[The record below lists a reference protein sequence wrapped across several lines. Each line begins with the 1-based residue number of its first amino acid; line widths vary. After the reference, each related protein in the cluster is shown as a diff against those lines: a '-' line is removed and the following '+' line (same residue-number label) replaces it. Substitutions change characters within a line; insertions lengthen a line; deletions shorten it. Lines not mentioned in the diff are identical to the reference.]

1 MKYTIVVD
9 KQSRTNPSDE
19 KREITFEIDELRKKG
34 DIHDDLIIEN
44 GQAKVIRRIALSKY
58 NVTSVLE
65 NEVIE
70 ELGEAKIPLFE
81 GDNYIYVKDEYNNQM
96 CAEYI
101 VKSDFT
107 DMYVTRLEMKSEIE
121 QTAQGIDLSVNKKLE
136 DYSTTQEMQAQ
147 IQLKVD
153 GITSTVSKE
162 YATKGE
168 LNTAKS
174 EIKQTTDSISST
186 VSKKVGNDEIISK
199 INQSAEK
206 ISISADK
213 IDINGKAV
221 NFSTQIN
228 QRFGP
233 YTEADITRC
242 QQIITGKINPTSS
255 DYLKYDMDQDGRIDT
270 GDNLRIVKAVRQ
282 NGGYYDASGM
292 FTIDPYSAQKS
303 VKVYN
308 SNNKPMSIL
317 SVLTNYFSSLNVGGD
332 ITLVKNEETG
342 VYGNLNT
349 QALSYWDDETNGVS
363 SFFGTMEVN
372 GINGGYF
379 SIGNK
384 YGNINGEIDVANG
397 GEIILNRYNGGTT
410 NQTIIM
416 ATGITTPKLTQTSL
430 KSKKKNIKQLQVNAL
445 ELIKNSDICL
455 YNLKGEKEGSKKHIG
470 LVIGEGYN
478 CPNEV
483 ISEDGQGVE
492 QYSMTSLAWK
502 AIQELITENQ
512 NLRQRIEKLEAK

>member
-19 KREITFEIDELRKKG
+19 RKEITFEIDELRKKG
-34 DIHDDLIIEN
+34 EIHDDLIIEN

-58 NVTSVLE
+58 NVTSILE

-70 ELGEAKIPLFE
+70 ELGEASIPLFE

-107 DMYVTRLEMKSEIE
+107 DMYVTKVEMSSAIE
-121 QTAQGIDLSVNKKLE
+121 QTAQGIDLTVNKKLE

-206 ISISADK
+206 ITISADK
-213 IDINGKAV
+213 IDIDGKAAHFKT
-221 NFSTQIN
+221 NIQQT
-228 QRFGP
+228 FGP
-233 YTEADITRC
+233 YTQADAERALKIVTGAIT
-242 QQIITGKINPTSS
+242 PTNA
-255 DYLKYDMDQDGRIDT
+255 DYNKYDINGDKRIGTSD
-270 GDNLRIVKAVRQ
+270 LLKIRKAVN
-282 NGGYYDASGM
+282 NGGYLNITGN
-292 FTIDPYSAQKS
+292 FEIDPYSAQKS
-303 VKVYN
+303 VKIYDEKGNPV
-308 SNNKPMSIL
+308 SIL
-317 SVLTNYFSSLNVGGD
+317 SVMDSYFKAINMDG
-332 ITLVKNEETG
+332 IINFMKN
-342 VYGNLNT
+342 
-349 QALSYWDDETNGVS
+349 D
-363 SFFGTMEVN
+363 N
-372 GINGGYF
+372 GIQGY
-379 SIGNK
+379 
-384 YGNINGEIDVANG
+384 INGEAVSFQKEGTNTSSVDMGIISVNG
-397 GEIILNRYNGGTT
+397 ELVGNLDLTSPYGSISADTTSGVGAEIILSKVNG
-410 NQTIIM
+410 NHQTIVK
-416 ATGITTPKLTQTSL
+416 ASEITTPKLTQTST
-430 KSKKKNIKQLQVNAL
+430 KSKKKNIKQLEVNAL

-455 YNLKGEKEGSKKHIG
+455 YNLKDEKAGSKKHIG

-478 CPNEV
+478 CPDEV

-502 AIQELITENQ
+502 AIQELIKENQ
-512 NLRQRIEKLEAK
+512 TLKERIEKLEAK